1 MSTLSRRTLALA
13 PSTHSKNSASGRSSV
28 ELSHHTAAQ
37 AVFMDITQTFGITF
51 VPDLFAGMENRP
63 AYLESAWE
71 LFKEDLGL
79 DSLDYRTKH
88 IMALAITTNEAGVY
102 CIAAYPHAFRLNAL
116 AHAICDKL
124 LFTIRFFNAFD
135 RYLSGVNPEYLPKAT
150 RVVSDCLRE
159 EYLNSGVTSPSQ
171 DSPCREANL
180 PTASWISGMLIISFV
195 LLPIAAGVYLFFR

>member
-1 MSTLSRRTLALA
+1 M
-13 PSTHSKNSASGRSSV
+13 
-28 ELSHHTAAQ
+28 
-37 AVFMDITQTFGITF
+37 
-51 VPDLFAGMENRP
+51 
-63 AYLESAWE
+63 
-71 LFKEDLGL
+71 
-79 DSLDYRTKH
+79 
-88 IMALAITTNEAGVY
+88 AITTNEAGVY

-124 LFTIRFFNAFD
+124 LCTIRFFNAFD

-150 RVVSDCLRE
+150 RVVSDRLRE